1 MPNVQATA
9 EKTADFYLT
18 QGTLGASC
26 VALAMF
32 IILLLFVIRHLYNDI
47 QKLNA
52 TILAAQRDM
61 ITVIEGARDAHG
73 DLKEALRGVEAT
85 LGARAQALSDL
96 SHQVERT
103 AQDARH
109 GFANTSQMA
118 TGLVE
123 MVRDLRDMLRNR
135 SGGAP

>member
-1 MPNVQATA
+1 MQATA
-9 EKTADFYLT
+9 EKTADFYLS
-18 QGTLGASC
+18 QGTLGATC
-26 VALAMF
+26 VALALF
-32 IILLLFVIRHLYNDI
+32 IVVLLAVIRHLYKDI
-47 QKLNA
+47 QKLHA
-52 TILAAQRDM
+52 ERLAEQRAM

-123 MVRDLRDMLRNR
+123 MVRDLRDMLRGR